1 MAAKIEMAILEEKAG
16 QTPPTVQT
24 QVVPEI
30 QMQNQQRGGGGFRG
44 RQSGRGGDISK
55 GVINQ
60 EQGDSKMMDVT
71 YVVSYLTGPESVRS
85 TRHNISNKHQT
96 TALHTVT
103 PGEVSMTTTEAGGLR
118 DVKKEQRKLRGPD
131 HQVIHL
137 QPRRES

>member
-1 MAAKIEMAILEEKAG
+1 
-16 QTPPTVQT
+16 
-24 QVVPEI
+24 
-30 QMQNQQRGGGGFRG
+30 MQNQQRQEEVSEEDKVGEEE
-44 RQSGRGGDISK
+44 DISK